1 MKMKKMSQLISTVF
15 LIMYL
20 MSPVDVVPDVVP
32 IVGWM
37 DDPIMI
43 IVLLLASG
51 VFEEDKPT
59 YRVVND
65 DNKYLS
71 GD

>member
-1 MKMKKMSQLISTVF
+1 MKKLSQLISTAF

-32 IVGWM
+32 VIGWI

-65 DNKYLS
+65 NDDKYLS
-71 GD
+71 VD

>member
-1 MKMKKMSQLISTVF
+1 MNMKKMSQLISTVF

>member
-1 MKMKKMSQLISTVF
+1 MKKLSQLISTAF

-32 IVGWM
+32 VIGWL

-65 DNKYLS
+65 NDDKYLS